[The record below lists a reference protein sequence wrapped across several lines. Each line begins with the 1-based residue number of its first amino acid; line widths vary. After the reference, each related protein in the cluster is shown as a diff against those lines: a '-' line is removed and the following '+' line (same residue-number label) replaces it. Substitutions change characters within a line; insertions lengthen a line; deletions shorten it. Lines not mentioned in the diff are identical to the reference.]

1 MTWATDLVQALE
13 NLGGQA
19 QLSDIYNEIENI
31 RPNLTNAWK
40 SSVRERIQRHSS
52 DSFSYN
58 PDNPDLFYSVEGL
71 GSGIWGLRS
80 SLTKTPVASDI
91 DGGNETTLR
100 AKQEVYRI
108 LRDTM
113 LARKIKKLHKDQCQL
128 CNTTVR
134 LKNNE
139 TYSEAHH
146 IIPIGKPHHGPDTPE
161 NIIVVCPT
169 CHVLCD
175 YGAIILDIK
184 QIKQRAGHSISI
196 KSINYHNE
204 SVVGGL

>member
-19 QLSDIYNEIENI
+19 QLSDIYCEIKQI
-31 RPNLTNAWK
+31 RPNLTSAWK

-52 DSFSYN
+52 DSLSYN

-80 SLTKTPVASDI
+80 SLNKTPVACDI
-91 DGGNETTLR
+91 NGGNETTVRSKL
-100 AKQEVYRI
+100 EVYRI
-108 LRDTM
+108 LRDTT

-128 CNTTVR
+128 CDTIVK
-134 LKNNE
+134 LKNDE

-146 IIPIGKPHHGPDTPE
+146 IIPIGKPHNGPDTPE

-175 YGAIILDIK
+175 YGVISLDIN
-184 QIKQRAGHSISI
+184 QIKQRLGHGISI
-196 KSINYHNE
+196 ESTNYHNE
-204 SVVGGL
+204 SIVDGS